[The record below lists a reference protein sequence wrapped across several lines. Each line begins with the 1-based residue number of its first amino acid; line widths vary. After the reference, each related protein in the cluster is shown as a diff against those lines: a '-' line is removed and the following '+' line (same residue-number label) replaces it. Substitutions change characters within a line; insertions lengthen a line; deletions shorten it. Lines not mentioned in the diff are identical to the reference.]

1 MSVVYHVRASIKLP
15 GLRVKRLSHH
25 AIINWL
31 PSGHL
36 YIQSDILLCGDVKS
50 QPGPS
55 SRSDSRHG
63 LFGLEDKSS
72 VSNANTSLNLKL
84 SSVGPSSKLHT
95 PSLHCFYQNVRSIKS
110 GNKLRQFQDTLY
122 ANQFD
127 IVAISGLG
135 CQATYQFLNFCHGT
149 TTSAAVIAA
158 PRPVHLILFMEGESC
173 SPAAVISAA
182 SRLNSPG
189 VLIANQTTKPSVFL
203 STSKGP
209 ISMA

>member
-1 MSVVYHVRASIKLP
+1 MAAVRLCSRVLLLFSLLVTRIFASGSAVPPNGSHVTTKPSSIDGSGIYSGSQPRGELFQSGFSDLAILSVVYHVRASIKLP

-25 AIINWL
+25 AIMNWL

-84 SSVGPSSKLHT
+84 SSVGPSSKLYT
-95 PSLHCFYQNVRSIKS
+95 PSVSI
-110 GNKLRQFQDTLY
+110 RTF
-122 ANQFD
+122 
-127 IVAISGLG
+127 V
-135 CQATYQFLNFCHGT
+135 
-149 TTSAAVIAA
+149 V
-158 PRPVHLILFMEGESC
+158 
-173 SPAAVISAA
+173 
-182 SRLNSPG
+182 
-189 VLIANQTTKPSVFL
+189 
-203 STSKGP
+203 
-209 ISMA
+209 